1 MLRPAR
7 LSAVLLLALSLAAP
21 SFAQAPDADR
31 GQGERQEQA
40 ARPDSGRR
48 NGEAEARQ
56 ERSGPRSGSESRQ
69 LPPESIT
76 HHSVSLPGR
85 TLNFTAKVGALTLV
99 DQQGRPQAEYGYVA
113 YILDGAEPGSRPV
126 TFAINGGPGAAS
138 AYLNLLAI
146 GPWRLP
152 VDEASI
158 SPSAAPVLEPNAQT
172 WLDFTDLVFIDPPG
186 TGYAQVVGGDE
197 AKQHFY
203 SVEGDAD
210 GIAAFV
216 TRWLKRNDRVA
227 SPKFFT
233 GESYGGFRTPLV
245 AKKLQDDQ
253 GIGLSGLVMISPVLD
268 FAWFSQPSYAPWVH
282 VTRLPSMAAAAR
294 EAKGE
299 VTREN
304 LKDVELFA
312 SGDYL
317 TGLMRGLQDPDALDR
332 ISSQVAAFTG
342 LDPALVRRLGARIEP
357 GAFTRE
363 ALRPERRVLSAY
375 DTGVSGYDPNPE
387 AYQSRFQDP
396 VLDALTAPL
405 TSAVLDLLGR
415 TLNYRVE
422 GRRYE
427 LLNGQVTG
435 AWRYGRG
442 RGQPESMSELRAVLA
457 LDPNL
462 RALVAHGFT
471 DLVTP
476 YYGSQLLLDQ
486 LPDLGPKRRIAL
498 DVYEGGHMFY
508 SRNGSREA
516 FRRDVKQLY
525 DDALAARANGG
536 ARE

>member
-1 MLRPAR
+1 L
-7 LSAVLLLALSLAAP
+7 
-21 SFAQAPDADR
+21 
-31 GQGERQEQA
+31 
-40 ARPDSGRR
+40 
-48 NGEAEARQ
+48 
-56 ERSGPRSGSESRQ
+56 
-69 LPPESIT
+69 
-76 HHSVSLPGR
+76 LPGR
-85 TLNFTAKVGALTLV
+85 TLGFTATAGALTLT
-99 DQQGRPQAEYGYVA
+99 DPQGRPQAEYGFVA
-113 YILDGAEPGSRPV
+113 YTLDGATPGDRPI
-126 TFAINGGPGAAS
+126 TFAINGGPGASS

-152 VDEASI
+152 LDQASI
-158 SPSAAPVLEPNAQT
+158 SPSAAPALAPNAET

-197 AKQHFY
+197 AKRHFY

-227 SPKFFT
+227 SPKFFA

-268 FAWFSQPSYAPWVH
+268 FAWFSQPTYAPWVH
-282 VTRLPSMAAAAR
+282 VTRLPSMAAAFQDR
-294 EAKGE
+294 TG
-299 VTREN
+299 VVSRDTLR
-304 LKDVELFA
+304 DVERFA

-317 TGLMRGLQDPDALDR
+317 TALMRGLRDEGALQR
-332 ISSQVAAFTG
+332 ISAQVAAYTG
-342 LDPALVRRLGARIEP
+342 LDPALVRSLGARIEP
-357 GAFTRE
+357 AAFARE
-363 ALRPERRVLSAY
+363 ARRGDKRVLSAY
-375 DTGVSGYDPNPE
+375 DTGVSAYDPNPD
-387 AYQSRFQDP
+387 AYRSRHQDP

-405 TSAVLDLLGR
+405 TSAILDLLGR
-415 TLNYRVE
+415 TLNYTVE

-486 LPDLGPKRRIAL
+486 LPDLGPKRRLAL

-525 DDALAARANGG
+525 GEALAARANAG